1 MSKTIAVYRFA
12 DMQINILR
20 AMMPTNTYHYSLIEM
35 IQQVNVIL
43 ASSVTEAQSAA
54 PDQM

>member
-20 AMMPTNTYHYSLIEM
+20 AMMPSNTNHYSLFEM